1 MSYGKQR
8 DPDAAASQAGLLW
21 LVFSRV
27 GLVAVLLV
35 IEILLL
41 LGFYL
46 WFSDYFKWF
55 ATVQGIFSL
64 IMVFYLVNLP
74 SLR

>member
-1 MSYGKQR
+1 MENREILTLLPHRRK
-8 DPDAAASQAGLLW
+8 GLLW